1 MEELN
6 SGSEQE
12 STEIEEQ
19 IYSDEEQVI
28 DEENDEIIGE
38 MLRHSL
44 KYILALAV
52 VGVLVYVL
60 FIREKEE
67 AVEISETEHQQ
78 VQARDLGPE
87 DGTTRQ
93 PIPKMVFT
101 DITEQ
106 AGIDFEHENGAQGEK
121 LLPETMG
128 GGCAFLDYDN
138 DGDQDI
144 LFINSKAWDND
155 EASDVTPAT
164 SRLYA
169 NDGQGNFTD
178 VSEEA
183 GLNIELYGM
192 GCAVADYD
200 NDGDVDLFIS
210 ALGGNRLLKNEDG
223 KFVDA
228 TDSAGLAGDP
238 DGWSTSTA
246 WFDMDNDGDLDLFVC
261 NYITWSKELDLS
273 QGFTLV
279 GVGRAYGPPTSFSG
293 SFSQLYENNGDG
305 TFTDISGPAGIQITN
320 KDQQGVAVGKSL
332 GVIPVD
338 VNLDGLLDLV
348 VSNDTVRNFLFIN
361 QGDRTFEETGILA
374 GIAFDPNGNAR
385 GAMGI
390 DAANFRNDECLGIGI
405 GNFANEMSALYVCEG
420 DTLSFVDEAIA
431 TGFGPQTRSDLTF
444 GMFFFD
450 FDLDGRLDIF
460 GANGHL
466 EEEINKVQE
475 SQFYEQA
482 PQLFWNAGF
491 DYDTEF
497 IRMDESNLG
506 DDFFEPLVGR
516 GASYADIDG
525 DGDLDLL
532 ITTSGR
538 KPRLLR
544 NDQASDHHWL
554 RVQLRGADGNTQGIG
569 AVVTLKHAKGSQRRV
584 MMPAKSYLSQA
595 EAVITF
601 GLGDSDGPVEL
612 TVVWPNGEKQVVE
625 QSELDQQI
633 AIQQGPSSIN

>member
-1 MEELN
+1 VDKLNPDTEE
-6 SGSEQE
+6 SGKSIE
-12 STEIEEQ
+12 SQGVTD
-19 IYSDEEQVI
+19 DERII
-28 DEENDEIIGE
+28 DEENDEIIGV
-38 MLRHSL
+38 MLRRSL
-44 KYILALAV
+44 VFIFALAV
-52 VGVLVYVL
+52 VGVLVYVYV
-60 FIREKEE
+60 IRETDQEIAITQTERKE
-67 AVEISETEHQQ
+67 
-78 VQARDLGPE
+78 VQARNLGE
-87 DGTTRQ
+87 GEGGDIA
-93 PIPKMVFT
+93 PIPKMTFT
-101 DITEQ
+101 DITQ
-106 AGIDFEHENGAQGEK
+106 LSGLGFEHENGARGEK

-144 LFINSKAWDND
+144 LLINSKSWEDL
-155 EASDVTPAT
+155 EPEMLGPT
-164 SRLYA
+164 SKLYQ
-169 NDGQGNFTD
+169 NDGQGKYTD
-178 VSEEA
+178 VSEQT
-183 GLNIELYGM
+183 GLDIELYGM

-200 NDGDVDLFIS
+200 NDGNVDIFIS
-210 ALGGNRLLKNEDG
+210 ALGGNRLLRNDNG
-223 KFVDA
+223 VFVDR
-228 TDSAGLAGDP
+228 TEIAGLSG
-238 DGWSTSTA
+238 GSKNWSTSCT
-246 WFDMDNDGDLDLFVC
+246 WFDMENDGDLDLFVC
-261 NYITWSKELDLS
+261 SYITWSKEIDIS
-273 QGFTLV
+273 QGFSLV
-279 GVGRAYGPPTSFSG
+279 GVGRAYGPPTSFGG

-305 TFTDISGPAGIQITN
+305 TFGDISQQAGIQITN
-320 KDQQGVAVGKSL
+320 KDQEGVAVGKSL

-338 VNLDGLLDLV
+338 VNLDGYLDLV
-348 VSNDTVRNFLFIN
+348 VSNDTVRNFMFIN
-361 QGDRTFEETGILA
+361 QGDQTFEESGVLA

-420 DTLSFVDEAIA
+420 ATLSFVDEAIA

-506 DDFFEPLVGR
+506 EQFFVPLVGR
-516 GASYADIDG
+516 GATYADIDA
-525 DGDLDLL
+525 DGDLDVL

-544 NDQASDHHWL
+544 NDQRLGNAWL
-554 RVQLRGADGNTQGIG
+554 RVELRGTTDNKQGVG
-569 AVVTLKHAKGSQRRV
+569 ATVTLSHENGVQRRV
-584 MMPAKSYLSQA
+584 MMPSKSYLSQT
-595 EAVITF
+595 EMVLTF
-601 GLGDSDGPVEL
+601 GLGKGVE
-612 TVVWPNGEKQVVE
+612 TVRLEVLWPNGQKQVINSPELNQQIVVE
-625 QSELDQQI
+625 QSV
-633 AIQQGPSSIN
+633 P

>member
-1 MEELN
+1 MDKLN
-6 SGSEQE
+6 PETEVSGKSIGSQGV
-12 STEIEEQ
+12 TD
-19 IYSDEEQVI
+19 DERII
-28 DEENDEIIGE
+28 DEENDEIIGV
-38 MLRHSL
+38 MLRRSL
-44 KYILALAV
+44 VFIFVLAV
-52 VGVLVYVL
+52 VGVLAYVYV
-60 FIREKEE
+60 IRETDQEIAITQTERKE
-67 AVEISETEHQQ
+67 
-78 VQARDLGPE
+78 VQARNLGE
-87 DGTTRQ
+87 GGDVA
-93 PIPKMVFT
+93 PIPKMTFT
-101 DITEQ
+101 DITQ
-106 AGIDFEHENGAQGEK
+106 LAGLEFEHENGARGEK

-144 LFINSKAWDND
+144 LLINSKSWEDFKP
-155 EASDVTPAT
+155 EMLGPT
-164 SRLYA
+164 SKLYQ
-169 NDGQGNFTD
+169 NDGQGKYID
-178 VSEEA
+178 VSEQT

-200 NDGDVDLFIS
+200 NDGNVDIFIS
-210 ALGGNRLLKNEDG
+210 ALGGNRLLRNNNG
-223 KFVDA
+223 VFVDQ
-228 TDSAGLAGDP
+228 TEIAGLS
-238 DGWSTSTA
+238 DGPNNWSTSCT
-246 WFDMDNDGDLDLFVC
+246 WFDMENDGDLDLFVC
-261 NYITWSKELDLS
+261 SYITWSKEIDIS
-273 QGFTLV
+273 QGFSLV
-279 GVGRAYGPPTSFSG
+279 GVGRAYGPPTSFGG

-305 TFTDISGPAGIQITN
+305 TFGDISQQAGIQITN
-320 KDQQGVAVGKSL
+320 KDQEGVAVGKSL

-338 VNLDGLLDLV
+338 VNLDGYLDLV
-348 VSNDTVRNFLFIN
+348 VSNDTVRNFMFIN
-361 QGDRTFEETGILA
+361 QGDQTFEESGVLA

-420 DTLSFVDEAIA
+420 ATLSFVDEAIA

-482 PQLFWNAGF
+482 PQLFWNAGY

-506 DDFFEPLVGR
+506 EEFFVPLVGR
-516 GASYADIDG
+516 GATYADIDA
-525 DGDLDLL
+525 DGDLDVL

-544 NDQASDHHWL
+544 NDQGLGNAWL
-554 RVQLRGADGNTQGIG
+554 RVELLGTTDNKQGIG
-569 AVVTLKHAKGSQRRV
+569 ATVILSHENGVQRRV
-584 MMPAKSYLSQA
+584 MMPSKSYLSQT
-595 EAVITF
+595 EMVLTF
-601 GLGDSDGPVEL
+601 GLGKGVE
-612 TVVWPNGEKQVVE
+612 TVRLEVLWPNGQKQVINSPELNQQIVVE
-625 QSELDQQI
+625 QSV
-633 AIQQGPSSIN
+633 P

>member
-1 MEELN
+1 MDKLNPDTEE
-6 SGSEQE
+6 SGKSIE
-12 STEIEEQ
+12 SQGVTD
-19 IYSDEEQVI
+19 DERII
-28 DEENDEIIGE
+28 DEENDEIIGV
-38 MLRHSL
+38 MLRRSL
-44 KYILALAV
+44 MFIFALAV
-52 VGVLVYVL
+52 VGVLVYVYV
-60 FIREKEE
+60 IRETDQEIAITQTERKE
-67 AVEISETEHQQ
+67 
-78 VQARDLGPE
+78 VQARNLGE
-87 DGTTRQ
+87 GEGGDIA
-93 PIPKMVFT
+93 PIPKMTFT
-101 DITEQ
+101 DITQ
-106 AGIDFEHENGAQGEK
+106 LSGLGFEHENGARGEK

-144 LFINSKAWDND
+144 LLINSKSWEDL
-155 EASDVTPAT
+155 EPEMLGPT
-164 SRLYA
+164 SKLYQ
-169 NDGQGNFTD
+169 NDGQGKYTD
-178 VSEEA
+178 VSEQT
-183 GLNIELYGM
+183 GLDIELYGM

-200 NDGDVDLFIS
+200 NDGNVDIFIS
-210 ALGGNRLLKNEDG
+210 ALGGNRLLRNDNG
-223 KFVDA
+223 VFVDR
-228 TDSAGLAGDP
+228 TEIAGLSG
-238 DGWSTSTA
+238 GSKNWSTSCT
-246 WFDMDNDGDLDLFVC
+246 WFDMENDGDLDLFVC
-261 NYITWSKELDLS
+261 SYITWSKEIDIS
-273 QGFTLV
+273 QGFSLV
-279 GVGRAYGPPTSFSG
+279 GVGRAYGPPTSFGG

-305 TFTDISGPAGIQITN
+305 TFGDISQQAGIQITN
-320 KDQQGVAVGKSL
+320 KDQEGVAVGKSL

-338 VNLDGLLDLV
+338 VNLDGYLDLV
-348 VSNDTVRNFLFIN
+348 VSNDTVRNFMFIN
-361 QGDRTFEETGILA
+361 QGDQTFEESGVLA

-420 DTLSFVDEAIA
+420 ATLSFVDEAIA

-506 DDFFEPLVGR
+506 EQFFVPLVGR
-516 GASYADIDG
+516 GATYADIDA
-525 DGDLDLL
+525 DGDLDVL

-544 NDQASDHHWL
+544 NDQRLGNAWL
-554 RVQLRGADGNTQGIG
+554 RVELRGTTDNKQGVG
-569 AVVTLKHAKGSQRRV
+569 ATVTLSHENGVQRRV
-584 MMPAKSYLSQA
+584 MMPSKSYLSQT
-595 EAVITF
+595 EMVLTF
-601 GLGDSDGPVEL
+601 GLGKGVE
-612 TVVWPNGEKQVVE
+612 TVRLEVLWPNGQKQVINSPELNQQIVVE
-625 QSELDQQI
+625 QSV
-633 AIQQGPSSIN
+633 P

>member
-1 MEELN
+1 MDKLN
-6 SGSEQE
+6 PETEVSGKSIE
-12 STEIEEQ
+12 SQGVTD
-19 IYSDEEQVI
+19 DERII
-28 DEENDEIIGE
+28 DEENDEIIGV
-38 MLRHSL
+38 MLRRSL
-44 KYILALAV
+44 VFIFVLAV
-52 VGVLVYVL
+52 VGVLAYVYV
-60 FIREKEE
+60 IRETDQEIAITQTERKE
-67 AVEISETEHQQ
+67 
-78 VQARDLGPE
+78 VQSRNLGE
-87 DGTTRQ
+87 GGDVA
-93 PIPKMVFT
+93 PIPKMTFT
-101 DITEQ
+101 DITQ
-106 AGIDFEHENGAQGEK
+106 LAGLEFEHENGARGEK

-144 LFINSKAWDND
+144 LLINSKSWEDFKP
-155 EASDVTPAT
+155 EMLGPT
-164 SRLYA
+164 SKLYQ
-169 NDGQGNFTD
+169 NDGQGKYID
-178 VSEEA
+178 VSEQT

-200 NDGDVDLFIS
+200 NDGNVDIFIS
-210 ALGGNRLLKNEDG
+210 ALGGNRLLRNNNG
-223 KFVDA
+223 VFVDQ
-228 TDSAGLAGDP
+228 TEIAGLS
-238 DGWSTSTA
+238 DGPNNWSTSCT
-246 WFDMDNDGDLDLFVC
+246 WFDMENDGDLDLFVC
-261 NYITWSKELDLS
+261 SYITWSKEIDIS
-273 QGFTLV
+273 QGFSLV
-279 GVGRAYGPPTSFSG
+279 GVGRAYGPPTSFGG

-305 TFTDISGPAGIQITN
+305 TFGDISQQAGIQITN
-320 KDQQGVAVGKSL
+320 KDQEGVAVGKSL

-338 VNLDGLLDLV
+338 VNLDGYLDLV
-348 VSNDTVRNFLFIN
+348 VSNDTVRNFMFIN
-361 QGDRTFEETGILA
+361 QGDQTFEESGVLA

-420 DTLSFVDEAIA
+420 ATLSFVDEAIA

-482 PQLFWNAGF
+482 PQLFWNAGY

-506 DDFFEPLVGR
+506 EQFFVPLVGR
-516 GASYADIDG
+516 GATYADIDA
-525 DGDLDLL
+525 DGDLDVL

-544 NDQASDHHWL
+544 NDQGLGNAWL
-554 RVQLRGADGNTQGIG
+554 RVELLGTTDNKQGIG
-569 AVVTLKHAKGSQRRV
+569 ATVILSHENGVQRRV
-584 MMPAKSYLSQA
+584 MMPSKSYLSQT
-595 EAVITF
+595 EMVLTF
-601 GLGDSDGPVEL
+601 GLGKGVE
-612 TVVWPNGEKQVVE
+612 TVQLEVLWPNGQKQVINSPELNQQIVVE
-625 QSELDQQI
+625 QSV
-633 AIQQGPSSIN
+633 P

>member
-1 MEELN
+1 MDKLN
-6 SGSEQE
+6 PETEVSGKSIGSQGV
-12 STEIEEQ
+12 TD
-19 IYSDEEQVI
+19 DERII
-28 DEENDEIIGE
+28 DEENDEIIGV
-38 MLRHSL
+38 MLRRSL
-44 KYILALAV
+44 AFIFVLAV
-52 VGVLVYVL
+52 VGVLAYVYV
-60 FIREKEE
+60 IRETDQEIAITQTERKE
-67 AVEISETEHQQ
+67 
-78 VQARDLGPE
+78 VQARNLGE
-87 DGTTRQ
+87 GEGRDVA
-93 PIPKMVFT
+93 PIPKMTFT
-101 DITEQ
+101 DITQ
-106 AGIDFEHENGAQGEK
+106 LAGLEFEHENGARGEK

-144 LFINSKAWDND
+144 LLINSKSWEDFKP
-155 EASDVTPAT
+155 EMLGPT
-164 SRLYA
+164 SKLYQ
-169 NDGQGNFTD
+169 NDGQGKYID
-178 VSEEA
+178 VSEQT

-200 NDGDVDLFIS
+200 NDGNVDIFIS
-210 ALGGNRLLKNEDG
+210 ALGGNRLLRNNNG
-223 KFVDA
+223 VFVDQ
-228 TDSAGLAGDP
+228 TEIAGLS
-238 DGWSTSTA
+238 DGPNNWSTSCT
-246 WFDMDNDGDLDLFVC
+246 WFDMENDGDLDLFVC
-261 NYITWSKELDLS
+261 SYITWSKEIDIS
-273 QGFTLV
+273 QGFSLV
-279 GVGRAYGPPTSFSG
+279 GVGRAYGPPTSFGG

-305 TFTDISGPAGIQITN
+305 TFGDISQQAGIQITN
-320 KDQQGVAVGKSL
+320 KDQEGVAVGKSL

-338 VNLDGLLDLV
+338 VNLDGYLDLV
-348 VSNDTVRNFLFIN
+348 VSNDTVRNFMFIN
-361 QGDRTFEETGILA
+361 QGDQTFEESGVLA

-420 DTLSFVDEAIA
+420 ATLSFVDEAIA

-482 PQLFWNAGF
+482 PQLFWNAGY

-506 DDFFEPLVGR
+506 EEFFVPLVGR
-516 GASYADIDG
+516 GATYADIDA
-525 DGDLDLL
+525 DGDLDVL

-544 NDQASDHHWL
+544 NDQGLGNAWL
-554 RVQLRGADGNTQGIG
+554 RVELRGTTDNKQGIG
-569 AVVTLKHAKGSQRRV
+569 ATVILSHENGVQRRV
-584 MMPAKSYLSQA
+584 MMPSKSYLSQT
-595 EAVITF
+595 EMVLTF
-601 GLGDSDGPVEL
+601 GLGKGVE
-612 TVVWPNGEKQVVE
+612 TVQLEVLWPNGQKQVINSPELNQQIVVE
-625 QSELDQQI
+625 QSV
-633 AIQQGPSSIN
+633 P

>member
-1 MEELN
+1 MDKLN
-6 SGSEQE
+6 PETEVSGKSIE
-12 STEIEEQ
+12 SQGVTD
-19 IYSDEEQVI
+19 DERII
-28 DEENDEIIGE
+28 DEENDEIIGV
-38 MLRHSL
+38 MLRRSL
-44 KYILALAV
+44 VFIFVLAV
-52 VGVLVYVL
+52 VGVLTYVYV
-60 FIREKEE
+60 IRETDQ
-67 AVEISETEHQQ
+67 EIAITQTERIE
-78 VQARDLGPE
+78 VQARNLGE
-87 DGTTRQ
+87 GGDVA
-93 PIPKMVFT
+93 PIPKMTFT
-101 DITEQ
+101 DITQ
-106 AGIDFEHENGAQGEK
+106 LAGLEFEHENGARGEK

-144 LFINSKAWDND
+144 LLINSKSWEDL
-155 EASDVTPAT
+155 EPEMLGPT
-164 SRLYA
+164 SKLYQ
-169 NDGQGNFTD
+169 NDGQGKYTD
-178 VSEEA
+178 VSEQT

-200 NDGDVDLFIS
+200 NDGNVDIFIS
-210 ALGGNRLLKNEDG
+210 ALGGNRLLRNNNG
-223 KFVDA
+223 VFVDQ
-228 TDSAGLAGDP
+228 TEIAGLS
-238 DGWSTSTA
+238 DGPSNWSTSCT
-246 WFDMDNDGDLDLFVC
+246 WFDMENDGDLDLFVC
-261 NYITWSKELDLS
+261 SYITWSKEIDIS
-273 QGFTLV
+273 QGFSLV
-279 GVGRAYGPPTSFSG
+279 GVGRAYGPPTSFGG

-305 TFTDISGPAGIQITN
+305 TFGDISQQAGIQITN
-320 KDQQGVAVGKSL
+320 KDQEGVAVGKSL

-338 VNLDGLLDLV
+338 VNLDGYLDLV
-348 VSNDTVRNFLFIN
+348 VSNDTVRNFMFIN
-361 QGDRTFEETGILA
+361 QGDQTFEESGVLA

-420 DTLSFVDEAIA
+420 ATLSFVDEAIA

-482 PQLFWNAGF
+482 PQLFWNAGY

-506 DDFFEPLVGR
+506 EEFFVPLVGR
-516 GASYADIDG
+516 GATYADIDA
-525 DGDLDLL
+525 DGDLDVL

-544 NDQASDHHWL
+544 NDQGLGNAWL
-554 RVQLRGADGNTQGIG
+554 RVELRGTTDNKQGIG
-569 AVVTLKHAKGSQRRV
+569 ATVILSHENGVQRRV
-584 MMPAKSYLSQA
+584 MMPSKSYLSQT
-595 EAVITF
+595 EMVLTF
-601 GLGDSDGPVEL
+601 GLGKGVE
-612 TVVWPNGEKQVVE
+612 TVQLEVLWPNGQKQVINSPELNQQIVVE
-625 QSELDQQI
+625 QSV
-633 AIQQGPSSIN
+633 P

>member
-1 MEELN
+1 VDKLNPDTEE
-6 SGSEQE
+6 SGKSIE
-12 STEIEEQ
+12 SQGVTD
-19 IYSDEEQVI
+19 DERII
-28 DEENDEIIGE
+28 DEENDEIIGV
-38 MLRHSL
+38 MLRRSL
-44 KYILALAV
+44 VFIFALAV
-52 VGVLVYVL
+52 VGVLVYVYV
-60 FIREKEE
+60 IRETDQEIAITQTERKE
-67 AVEISETEHQQ
+67 
-78 VQARDLGPE
+78 VQARNLGE
-87 DGTTRQ
+87 GEGGNIA
-93 PIPKMVFT
+93 PIPKMTFT
-101 DITEQ
+101 DITQ
-106 AGIDFEHENGAQGEK
+106 LSGLGFEHENGARGEK

-144 LFINSKAWDND
+144 LLINSKSWEDL
-155 EASDVTPAT
+155 EPEMLGPT
-164 SRLYA
+164 SKLYQ
-169 NDGQGNFTD
+169 NDGQGKYTD
-178 VSEEA
+178 VSEQT
-183 GLNIELYGM
+183 GLDIELYGM

-200 NDGDVDLFIS
+200 NDGNVDIFIS
-210 ALGGNRLLKNEDG
+210 ALGGNRLLRNDNG
-223 KFVDA
+223 VFVDR
-228 TDSAGLAGDP
+228 TEIAGLSG
-238 DGWSTSTA
+238 GSKNWSTSCT
-246 WFDMDNDGDLDLFVC
+246 WFDMENDGDLDLFVC
-261 NYITWSKELDLS
+261 SYITWSKEIDIS
-273 QGFTLV
+273 QGFSLV
-279 GVGRAYGPPTSFSG
+279 GVGRAYGPPTSFGG

-305 TFTDISGPAGIQITN
+305 TFGDISQQAGIQITN
-320 KDQQGVAVGKSL
+320 KDQEWVAVGKSL

-338 VNLDGLLDLV
+338 VNLDGYLDLV
-348 VSNDTVRNFLFIN
+348 VSNDTVRNFMFIN
-361 QGDRTFEETGILA
+361 QGDQTFEESGVLA

-420 DTLSFVDEAIA
+420 ATLSFVDEAIA

-506 DDFFEPLVGR
+506 EQFFVPLVGR
-516 GASYADIDG
+516 GATYADIDA
-525 DGDLDLL
+525 DGDLDVL

-544 NDQASDHHWL
+544 NDQRLGNAWL
-554 RVQLRGADGNTQGIG
+554 RVELRGTTDNKQGVG
-569 AVVTLKHAKGSQRRV
+569 VTVTLSHENGVQRRV
-584 MMPAKSYLSQA
+584 MMPSKSYLSQT
-595 EAVITF
+595 EMVLTF
-601 GLGDSDGPVEL
+601 GLGKGVE
-612 TVVWPNGEKQVVE
+612 TVRLEVLWPNGQKQVINSPELNQQIVVE
-625 QSELDQQI
+625 QSV
-633 AIQQGPSSIN
+633 P

>member
-1 MEELN
+1 MDKLN
-6 SGSEQE
+6 PETEVSGKSIE
-12 STEIEEQ
+12 SQGVTD
-19 IYSDEEQVI
+19 DERII
-28 DEENDEIIGE
+28 DEENDEIIGV
-38 MLRHSL
+38 MLRRSL
-44 KYILALAV
+44 VFIFVLAV
-52 VGVLVYVL
+52 VGVLAYVYV
-60 FIREKEE
+60 IRETDQEIAITQTERKE
-67 AVEISETEHQQ
+67 
-78 VQARDLGPE
+78 VQARNLGE
-87 DGTTRQ
+87 GEGRDVA
-93 PIPKMVFT
+93 PIPKMTFT
-101 DITEQ
+101 DITQ
-106 AGIDFEHENGAQGEK
+106 LAGLEFEHENGARGEK

-144 LFINSKAWDND
+144 LLINSKSWEDFKP
-155 EASDVTPAT
+155 EMLGPT
-164 SRLYA
+164 SKLYQ
-169 NDGQGNFTD
+169 NDGQGKYID
-178 VSEEA
+178 VSEQT

-200 NDGDVDLFIS
+200 NDGNVDIFIS
-210 ALGGNRLLKNEDG
+210 ALGGNRLLRNNNG
-223 KFVDA
+223 VFVDQ
-228 TDSAGLAGDP
+228 TEIAGLS
-238 DGWSTSTA
+238 DGPNNWSTSCT
-246 WFDMDNDGDLDLFVC
+246 WFDMENDGDLDLFVC
-261 NYITWSKELDLS
+261 SYITWSKEIDIS
-273 QGFTLV
+273 QGFSLV
-279 GVGRAYGPPTSFSG
+279 GVGRAYGPPTSFGG

-305 TFTDISGPAGIQITN
+305 TFGDISQQAGIQITN
-320 KDQQGVAVGKSL
+320 KDQEGVAVGKSL

-338 VNLDGLLDLV
+338 VNLDGYLDLV
-348 VSNDTVRNFLFIN
+348 VSNDTVRNFMFIN
-361 QGDRTFEETGILA
+361 QGDQTFEESGVLA

-420 DTLSFVDEAIA
+420 ATLSFVDEAIA

-482 PQLFWNAGF
+482 PQLFWNAGY

-506 DDFFEPLVGR
+506 EEFFVPLVGR
-516 GASYADIDG
+516 GATYADIDA
-525 DGDLDLL
+525 DGDLDVL

-544 NDQASDHHWL
+544 NDQGLGNAWL
-554 RVQLRGADGNTQGIG
+554 RVELLGTTDNKQGIG
-569 AVVTLKHAKGSQRRV
+569 ATVILSHENGVQRRV
-584 MMPAKSYLSQA
+584 MMPSKSYLSQT
-595 EAVITF
+595 EMVLTF
-601 GLGDSDGPVEL
+601 GLGKGVE
-612 TVVWPNGEKQVVE
+612 TVQLEVLWPNGQKQVINSPELNQQIVVE
-625 QSELDQQI
+625 QSV
-633 AIQQGPSSIN
+633 P

>member
-1 MEELN
+1 M
-6 SGSEQE
+6 
-12 STEIEEQ
+12 
-19 IYSDEEQVI
+19 
-28 DEENDEIIGE
+28 GE
-38 MLRHSL
+38 GGDV
-44 KYILALAV
+44 A
-52 VGVLVYVL
+52 
-60 FIREKEE
+60 
-67 AVEISETEHQQ
+67 
-78 VQARDLGPE
+78 
-87 DGTTRQ
+87 
-93 PIPKMVFT
+93 PIPKMTFT
-101 DITEQ
+101 DITQ
-106 AGIDFEHENGAQGEK
+106 LAGLEFEHENGARGEK

-144 LFINSKAWDND
+144 LLINSKSWEDLKP
-155 EASDVTPAT
+155 EMLGPT
-164 SRLYA
+164 SKLYQ
-169 NDGQGNFTD
+169 NDGQGKYID
-178 VSEEA
+178 VSEQT

-200 NDGDVDLFIS
+200 NDGNVDIFIS
-210 ALGGNRLLKNEDG
+210 ALGGNRLLRNNNG
-223 KFVDA
+223 VFVDQ
-228 TDSAGLAGDP
+228 TEIAGLS
-238 DGWSTSTA
+238 DGPSNWSTSCT
-246 WFDMDNDGDLDLFVC
+246 WFDMENDGDLDLFVC
-261 NYITWSKELDLS
+261 SYITWSKEIDIS
-273 QGFTLV
+273 QGFSLV
-279 GVGRAYGPPTSFSG
+279 GVGRAYGPPTSFGG

-305 TFTDISGPAGIQITN
+305 TFGDISQQAGIQITN
-320 KDQQGVAVGKSL
+320 KDQEGVAVGKSL

-338 VNLDGLLDLV
+338 VNLDGYLDLV
-348 VSNDTVRNFLFIN
+348 VSNDTVRNFMFIN
-361 QGDRTFEETGILA
+361 QGDQTFEESGVLA

-420 DTLSFVDEAIA
+420 ATLSFVDEAIA

-482 PQLFWNAGF
+482 PQLFWNAGY

-506 DDFFEPLVGR
+506 EEFFVPLVGR
-516 GASYADIDG
+516 GATYADIDA
-525 DGDLDLL
+525 DGDLDVL

-544 NDQASDHHWL
+544 NDQGLGNAWL
-554 RVQLRGADGNTQGIG
+554 RVELLGTTDNKQGIG
-569 AVVTLKHAKGSQRRV
+569 ATVILSHENGVQRRV
-584 MMPAKSYLSQA
+584 MMPSKSYLSQT
-595 EAVITF
+595 EMVLTF
-601 GLGDSDGPVEL
+601 GLGKGVE
-612 TVVWPNGEKQVVE
+612 TVQLEVLWPNGQKQVINSPELNQQIVVE
-625 QSELDQQI
+625 QSV
-633 AIQQGPSSIN
+633 P

>member
-1 MEELN
+1 MDKLN
-6 SGSEQE
+6 PETEVFGKSIE
-12 STEIEEQ
+12 SQGVTD
-19 IYSDEEQVI
+19 DERII
-28 DEENDEIIGE
+28 DEENDEIIGV
-38 MLRHSL
+38 MLRRSL
-44 KYILALAV
+44 VFIFVLAV
-52 VGVLVYVL
+52 VGVLAYVYV
-60 FIREKEE
+60 IRETDQEIAITQTERKE
-67 AVEISETEHQQ
+67 
-78 VQARDLGPE
+78 VQSRNLGE
-87 DGTTRQ
+87 GGDVA
-93 PIPKMVFT
+93 PIPKMTFT
-101 DITEQ
+101 DITQ
-106 AGIDFEHENGAQGEK
+106 LAGLEFEHENGARGEK

-144 LFINSKAWDND
+144 LLINSKSWEDFKP
-155 EASDVTPAT
+155 EMLGPT
-164 SRLYA
+164 SKLYQ
-169 NDGQGNFTD
+169 NDGQGKYID
-178 VSEEA
+178 VSEQT

-200 NDGDVDLFIS
+200 NDGNVDIFIS
-210 ALGGNRLLKNEDG
+210 ALGGNRLLRNNNG
-223 KFVDA
+223 VFVDQ
-228 TDSAGLAGDP
+228 TEIAGLS
-238 DGWSTSTA
+238 DGPNNWSTSCT
-246 WFDMDNDGDLDLFVC
+246 WFDMENDGDLDLFVC
-261 NYITWSKELDLS
+261 SYITWSKEIDIS
-273 QGFTLV
+273 QGFSLV
-279 GVGRAYGPPTSFSG
+279 GVGRAYGPPTSFGG

-305 TFTDISGPAGIQITN
+305 TFGDISQQAGIQITN
-320 KDQQGVAVGKSL
+320 KDQEGVAVGKSL

-338 VNLDGLLDLV
+338 VNLDGYLDLV
-348 VSNDTVRNFLFIN
+348 VSNDTVRNFMFIN
-361 QGDRTFEETGILA
+361 QGDQTFEESGVLA

-420 DTLSFVDEAIA
+420 ATLSFVDEAIA

-482 PQLFWNAGF
+482 PQLFWNAGY

-506 DDFFEPLVGR
+506 EQFFVPLVGR
-516 GASYADIDG
+516 GATYADIDA
-525 DGDLDLL
+525 DGDLDVL

-544 NDQASDHHWL
+544 NDQGLGNAWL
-554 RVQLRGADGNTQGIG
+554 RVELLGTTDNKQGIG
-569 AVVTLKHAKGSQRRV
+569 ATVILSHENGVQRRV
-584 MMPAKSYLSQA
+584 MMPSKSYLSQT
-595 EAVITF
+595 EMVLTF
-601 GLGDSDGPVEL
+601 GLGKGVE
-612 TVVWPNGEKQVVE
+612 TVQLEVLWPNGQKQVINSPELNQQIVVE
-625 QSELDQQI
+625 QSV
-633 AIQQGPSSIN
+633 P

>member
-1 MEELN
+1 MDKLN
-6 SGSEQE
+6 PETEVSGKSIGSQGV
-12 STEIEEQ
+12 TD
-19 IYSDEEQVI
+19 DERII
-28 DEENDEIIGE
+28 DEENDEIIGV
-38 MLRHSL
+38 MLRRSL
-44 KYILALAV
+44 VFIFVLAV
-52 VGVLVYVL
+52 VGVLAYVYV
-60 FIREKEE
+60 IRETDQEIAITQTERKE
-67 AVEISETEHQQ
+67 
-78 VQARDLGPE
+78 VQSRNLGE
-87 DGTTRQ
+87 GGDVA
-93 PIPKMVFT
+93 PIPKMTFT
-101 DITEQ
+101 DITQ
-106 AGIDFEHENGAQGEK
+106 LAGLEFEHENGARGEK

-144 LFINSKAWDND
+144 LLINSKSWEDFKP
-155 EASDVTPAT
+155 EMLGPT
-164 SRLYA
+164 SKLYQ
-169 NDGQGNFTD
+169 NDGQGKYID
-178 VSEEA
+178 VSEQT

-200 NDGDVDLFIS
+200 NDGNVDIFIS
-210 ALGGNRLLKNEDG
+210 ALGGNRLLRNNNG
-223 KFVDA
+223 VFVDQ
-228 TDSAGLAGDP
+228 TEIAGLS
-238 DGWSTSTA
+238 DGPNNWSTSCT
-246 WFDMDNDGDLDLFVC
+246 WFDMENDGDLDLFVC
-261 NYITWSKELDLS
+261 SYITWSKEIDIS
-273 QGFTLV
+273 QGFSLV
-279 GVGRAYGPPTSFSG
+279 GVGRAYGPPTSFGG

-305 TFTDISGPAGIQITN
+305 TFGDISQQAGIQITN
-320 KDQQGVAVGKSL
+320 KDQEGVAVGKSL

-338 VNLDGLLDLV
+338 VNLDGYLDLV
-348 VSNDTVRNFLFIN
+348 VSNDTVRNFMFIN
-361 QGDRTFEETGILA
+361 QGDQTFEESGVLA

-420 DTLSFVDEAIA
+420 ATLSFVDEAIA

-482 PQLFWNAGF
+482 PQLFWNAGY

-506 DDFFEPLVGR
+506 EQFFVPLVGR
-516 GASYADIDG
+516 GATYADIDA
-525 DGDLDLL
+525 DGDLDVL

-544 NDQASDHHWL
+544 NDQGLGNAWL
-554 RVQLRGADGNTQGIG
+554 RVELLGTTDNKQGIG
-569 AVVTLKHAKGSQRRV
+569 ATVILSHENGVQRRV
-584 MMPAKSYLSQA
+584 MMPSKSYLSQT
-595 EAVITF
+595 EMVLTF
-601 GLGDSDGPVEL
+601 GLGKGVE
-612 TVVWPNGEKQVVE
+612 TVQLEVLWPNGQKQVINSPELNQQIVVE
-625 QSELDQQI
+625 QSV
-633 AIQQGPSSIN
+633 P

>member
-1 MEELN
+1 MDKLN
-6 SGSEQE
+6 PETEVSGKSIGSQGV
-12 STEIEEQ
+12 TD
-19 IYSDEEQVI
+19 DERII
-28 DEENDEIIGE
+28 DEENDEIIGV
-38 MLRHSL
+38 MLRRSL
-44 KYILALAV
+44 VFIFVLAV
-52 VGVLVYVL
+52 VGVLAYVYV
-60 FIREKEE
+60 IRETDQEIAITQTERKE
-67 AVEISETEHQQ
+67 
-78 VQARDLGPE
+78 VQSRNLGE
-87 DGTTRQ
+87 GGDVA
-93 PIPKMVFT
+93 PIPKMTFT
-101 DITEQ
+101 DITQ
-106 AGIDFEHENGAQGEK
+106 LAGLEFEHENGARGEK

-144 LFINSKAWDND
+144 LLINSKSWEDFKP
-155 EASDVTPAT
+155 EMLGPT
-164 SRLYA
+164 SKLYQ
-169 NDGQGNFTD
+169 NDGQGKYID
-178 VSEEA
+178 VSEQT

-200 NDGDVDLFIS
+200 NDGNVDIFIS
-210 ALGGNRLLKNEDG
+210 ALGGNRLLRNNNG
-223 KFVDA
+223 VFVDQ
-228 TDSAGLAGDP
+228 TEIAGLS
-238 DGWSTSTA
+238 DGPNNWSTSCT
-246 WFDMDNDGDLDLFVC
+246 WFDMENDGDLDLFVC
-261 NYITWSKELDLS
+261 SYITWSKEIDIS
-273 QGFTLV
+273 QGFSLV
-279 GVGRAYGPPTSFSG
+279 GVGRAYGPPTSFGG

-305 TFTDISGPAGIQITN
+305 TFGDISQQAGIQITN
-320 KDQQGVAVGKSL
+320 KDQEGVAVGKSL

-338 VNLDGLLDLV
+338 VNLDGYLDLV
-348 VSNDTVRNFLFIN
+348 VSNDTVRNFMFIN
-361 QGDRTFEETGILA
+361 QGDQTFEESGVLA

-420 DTLSFVDEAIA
+420 ATLSFVDEAIA

-482 PQLFWNAGF
+482 PQLFWNAGY

-506 DDFFEPLVGR
+506 EEFFVPLVGR
-516 GASYADIDG
+516 GATYADIDA
-525 DGDLDLL
+525 DGDLDVL

-544 NDQASDHHWL
+544 NDQGLGNAWL
-554 RVQLRGADGNTQGIG
+554 RVELLGTTDNKQGIG
-569 AVVTLKHAKGSQRRV
+569 ATVILSHENGVQRRV
-584 MMPAKSYLSQA
+584 MMPSKSYLSQT
-595 EAVITF
+595 EMVLTF
-601 GLGDSDGPVEL
+601 GLGKGVE
-612 TVVWPNGEKQVVE
+612 TVQLEVLWPNGQKQVINSPELNQQIVVE
-625 QSELDQQI
+625 QSV
-633 AIQQGPSSIN
+633 P

>member
-1 MEELN
+1 MDKLN
-6 SGSEQE
+6 PETEVSGKSIGSQGV
-12 STEIEEQ
+12 TD
-19 IYSDEEQVI
+19 DERII
-28 DEENDEIIGE
+28 DEENDEIIGV
-38 MLRHSL
+38 MLRRSL
-44 KYILALAV
+44 VFIFVLAV
-52 VGVLVYVL
+52 VGVLAYVYV
-60 FIREKEE
+60 IRETDQEIAITQTERKE
-67 AVEISETEHQQ
+67 
-78 VQARDLGPE
+78 VQSRNLGE
-87 DGTTRQ
+87 GGDVA
-93 PIPKMVFT
+93 PIPKMTFT
-101 DITEQ
+101 DITQ
-106 AGIDFEHENGAQGEK
+106 LAGLEFEHENGARGEK

-144 LFINSKAWDND
+144 LLINSKSWEDFKP
-155 EASDVTPAT
+155 EMLGPT
-164 SRLYA
+164 SKLYQ
-169 NDGQGNFTD
+169 NDGQGKYID
-178 VSEEA
+178 VSEQT

-200 NDGDVDLFIS
+200 NDGNVDIFIS
-210 ALGGNRLLKNEDG
+210 ALGGNRLLRNNNG
-223 KFVDA
+223 VFVDQ
-228 TDSAGLAGDP
+228 TEIAGLS
-238 DGWSTSTA
+238 DGPSNWSTSCT
-246 WFDMDNDGDLDLFVC
+246 WFDMENDGDLDLFVC
-261 NYITWSKELDLS
+261 SYITWSKEIDIS
-273 QGFTLV
+273 QGFSLV
-279 GVGRAYGPPTSFSG
+279 GVGRAYGPPTSFGG

-305 TFTDISGPAGIQITN
+305 TFGDISQQAGIQITN
-320 KDQQGVAVGKSL
+320 KDQEGVAVGKSL

-338 VNLDGLLDLV
+338 VNLDGYLDLV
-348 VSNDTVRNFLFIN
+348 VSNDTVRNFMFIN
-361 QGDRTFEETGILA
+361 QGDQTFEESGVLA

-420 DTLSFVDEAIA
+420 ATLSFVDEAIA

-482 PQLFWNAGF
+482 PQLFWNAGY

-506 DDFFEPLVGR
+506 EEFFVPLVGR
-516 GASYADIDG
+516 GATYADIDA
-525 DGDLDLL
+525 DGDLDVL

-544 NDQASDHHWL
+544 NDQGLGNAWL
-554 RVQLRGADGNTQGIG
+554 RVELLGTTDNKQGIG
-569 AVVTLKHAKGSQRRV
+569 ATVILSHENGVQRRV
-584 MMPAKSYLSQA
+584 MMPSKSYLSQT
-595 EAVITF
+595 EMVLTF
-601 GLGDSDGPVEL
+601 GLGKGVE
-612 TVVWPNGEKQVVE
+612 TVQLEVLWPNGQKQVINSPELNQQIVVE
-625 QSELDQQI
+625 QSV
-633 AIQQGPSSIN
+633 P

>member
-1 MEELN
+1 MDKLN
-6 SGSEQE
+6 PETEVSGKSIE
-12 STEIEEQ
+12 SQGVTD
-19 IYSDEEQVI
+19 DERII
-28 DEENDEIIGE
+28 DEENDEIIGV
-38 MLRHSL
+38 MLRRSL
-44 KYILALAV
+44 VFIFVLAV
-52 VGVLVYVL
+52 VGVLTYVYV
-60 FIREKEE
+60 IRETDQ
-67 AVEISETEHQQ
+67 EIAITQTERIE
-78 VQARDLGPE
+78 VQARNLGE
-87 DGTTRQ
+87 GGDVA
-93 PIPKMVFT
+93 PIPKMTFT
-101 DITEQ
+101 DITQ
-106 AGIDFEHENGAQGEK
+106 LAGLEFEHENGARGEK

-144 LFINSKAWDND
+144 LLINSKSWEDL
-155 EASDVTPAT
+155 EPEMLGPT
-164 SRLYA
+164 SKLYQ
-169 NDGQGNFTD
+169 NDGQGKYTD
-178 VSEEA
+178 VSEQT

-200 NDGDVDLFIS
+200 NDGNVDIFIS
-210 ALGGNRLLKNEDG
+210 ALGGNRLLRNNNG
-223 KFVDA
+223 VFVDQ
-228 TDSAGLAGDP
+228 TEIAGLS
-238 DGWSTSTA
+238 DGPSNWSTSCT
-246 WFDMDNDGDLDLFVC
+246 WFDMENDGDLDLFVC
-261 NYITWSKELDLS
+261 SYITWSKEIDIS
-273 QGFTLV
+273 QGFSLV
-279 GVGRAYGPPTSFSG
+279 GVGRAYGPPTSFGG

-305 TFTDISGPAGIQITN
+305 TFGDISQQAGIQITN
-320 KDQQGVAVGKSL
+320 KDQEGVAVGKSL

-338 VNLDGLLDLV
+338 VNLDGYLDLV
-348 VSNDTVRNFLFIN
+348 VSNDTVRNFMFIN
-361 QGDRTFEETGILA
+361 QGDQTFEESGVLA

-420 DTLSFVDEAIA
+420 ATLSFVDEAIA

-482 PQLFWNAGF
+482 PQLFWNAGY

-506 DDFFEPLVGR
+506 EEFFVPLVGR
-516 GASYADIDG
+516 GATYADIDA
-525 DGDLDLL
+525 DGDLDVL

-544 NDQASDHHWL
+544 NDQGLGNAWL
-554 RVQLRGADGNTQGIG
+554 RVELLGTTDNKQGIG
-569 AVVTLKHAKGSQRRV
+569 ATVILSHENGVQRRV
-584 MMPAKSYLSQA
+584 MMPSKSYLSQT
-595 EAVITF
+595 EMVLTF
-601 GLGDSDGPVEL
+601 GLGKGVE
-612 TVVWPNGEKQVVE
+612 TVQLEVLWPNGQKQVINSPELNQQIVVE
-625 QSELDQQI
+625 QSV
-633 AIQQGPSSIN
+633 P

>member
-1 MEELN
+1 MDKLN
-6 SGSEQE
+6 PETEVSGKSIE
-12 STEIEEQ
+12 SQGVTD
-19 IYSDEEQVI
+19 DERII
-28 DEENDEIIGE
+28 DEENDEIIGV
-38 MLRHSL
+38 MLRRSL
-44 KYILALAV
+44 VFIFVLAV
-52 VGVLVYVL
+52 VGVLTYVYV
-60 FIREKEE
+60 IRETDQ
-67 AVEISETEHQQ
+67 EIAITQTERIE
-78 VQARDLGPE
+78 VQARNLGE
-87 DGTTRQ
+87 GGDVA
-93 PIPKMVFT
+93 PIPKMTFT
-101 DITEQ
+101 DITQ
-106 AGIDFEHENGAQGEK
+106 LAGLEFEHENGARGEK

-144 LFINSKAWDND
+144 LLINSKSWEDL
-155 EASDVTPAT
+155 EPEMLGPT
-164 SRLYA
+164 SKLYQ
-169 NDGQGNFTD
+169 NDGQGKYTD
-178 VSEEA
+178 VSEQT

-200 NDGDVDLFIS
+200 NDGNVDIFIS
-210 ALGGNRLLKNEDG
+210 ALGGNRLLRNNNG
-223 KFVDA
+223 VFVDQ
-228 TDSAGLAGDP
+228 TEIAGLS
-238 DGWSTSTA
+238 DGPSNWSTSCT
-246 WFDMDNDGDLDLFVC
+246 WFDMENDGDLDLFVC
-261 NYITWSKELDLS
+261 SYITWSKEIDIS
-273 QGFTLV
+273 QGFSLV
-279 GVGRAYGPPTSFSG
+279 GVGRAYGPPTSFGG

-305 TFTDISGPAGIQITN
+305 TFGDISQQAGIQITN
-320 KDQQGVAVGKSL
+320 KDQEGVAVGKSL

-338 VNLDGLLDLV
+338 VNLDGYLDLV
-348 VSNDTVRNFLFIN
+348 VSNDTVRNFMFIN
-361 QGDRTFEETGILA
+361 QGDQTFEESGVLA

-420 DTLSFVDEAIA
+420 ATLSFVDEAIA

-482 PQLFWNAGF
+482 PQLFWNAGY

-506 DDFFEPLVGR
+506 DEFFIPLVGR
-516 GASYADIDG
+516 GATYADIDA
-525 DGDLDLL
+525 DGDLDVL

-544 NDQASDHHWL
+544 NDQELGNAWL
-554 RVQLRGADGNTQGIG
+554 RVELRGTTDNKQGIG
-569 AVVTLKHAKGSQRRV
+569 ATVILSHENGVQRRV
-584 MMPAKSYLSQA
+584 MMPSKSYLSQT
-595 EAVITF
+595 EMVLTF
-601 GLGDSDGPVEL
+601 GLGKGVE
-612 TVVWPNGEKQVVE
+612 TVQLEVLWPNGQKQVINSPELNQQIVVE
-625 QSELDQQI
+625 QSV
-633 AIQQGPSSIN
+633 P

>member
-1 MEELN
+1 MDKLN
-6 SGSEQE
+6 PETEVSGKSIE
-12 STEIEEQ
+12 SQGVTD
-19 IYSDEEQVI
+19 DERII
-28 DEENDEIIGE
+28 DEENDEIIGV
-38 MLRHSL
+38 MLRRSL
-44 KYILALAV
+44 VFIFVLAV
-52 VGVLVYVL
+52 VGVLAYVYV
-60 FIREKEE
+60 IRETDQEIAITQTERKE
-67 AVEISETEHQQ
+67 
-78 VQARDLGPE
+78 VQSRNLGE
-87 DGTTRQ
+87 GGDVA
-93 PIPKMVFT
+93 PIPKMTFT
-101 DITEQ
+101 DITQ
-106 AGIDFEHENGAQGEK
+106 LAGLEFEHENGARGEK

-144 LFINSKAWDND
+144 LLINSKSWEDFKP
-155 EASDVTPAT
+155 EMLGPT
-164 SRLYA
+164 SKLYQ
-169 NDGQGNFTD
+169 NDGQGKYID
-178 VSEEA
+178 VSEQT

-200 NDGDVDLFIS
+200 NDGNVDIFIS
-210 ALGGNRLLKNEDG
+210 ALGGNRLLRNNNG
-223 KFVDA
+223 VFVDQ
-228 TDSAGLAGDP
+228 TEIAGLS
-238 DGWSTSTA
+238 DGPNNWSTSCT
-246 WFDMDNDGDLDLFVC
+246 WFDMENDGDLDLFVC
-261 NYITWSKELDLS
+261 SYITWSKEIDIS
-273 QGFTLV
+273 QGFSLV
-279 GVGRAYGPPTSFSG
+279 GVGRAYGPPTSFGG

-305 TFTDISGPAGIQITN
+305 TFGDISQQAGIQITN
-320 KDQQGVAVGKSL
+320 KDQEGVAVGKSL

-338 VNLDGLLDLV
+338 VNLDGYLDLV
-348 VSNDTVRNFLFIN
+348 VSNDTVRNFMFIN
-361 QGDRTFEETGILA
+361 QGDQTFEESGVLA

-420 DTLSFVDEAIA
+420 ATLSFVDEAIA

-482 PQLFWNAGF
+482 PQLFWNAGY

-506 DDFFEPLVGR
+506 EEFFVPLVGR
-516 GASYADIDG
+516 GATYADIDA
-525 DGDLDLL
+525 DGDLDVL

-544 NDQASDHHWL
+544 NDQGLGNAWL
-554 RVQLRGADGNTQGIG
+554 RVELLGTTDNKQGIG
-569 AVVTLKHAKGSQRRV
+569 ATVILSHENGVQRRV
-584 MMPAKSYLSQA
+584 MMPSKSYLSQT
-595 EAVITF
+595 EMVLTF
-601 GLGDSDGPVEL
+601 GLGKGVE
-612 TVVWPNGEKQVVE
+612 TVQLEVLWPNGQKQVINSPELNQQIVVE
-625 QSELDQQI
+625 QSV
-633 AIQQGPSSIN
+633 P